1 MQLSFNAKQKL
12 KLSVTRNKEYL
23 SKYLLEEERVVGA
36 MLDSKKLE
44 PEGEGKYKYTVTSFK
59 VFQLDI
65 NPVVSIA
72 VENKDGILRM
82 SALESK
88 LDGLGIIDDFNLI
101 LKANLEATD
110 LGLEGEALL
119 GVSVSQPPLLRLVPK
134 KILESTGHSVLNGIL
149 LGIKSRVQQQLVK
162 DFLDWCE
169 LNKIWFF
176 KKLFL
181 WRLVIPFLL
190 INERCSLVP

>member
-1 MQLSFNAKQKL
+1 MLLAFEAKQKL
-12 KLSVTRNKEYL
+12 KLSVTRNQEYL
-23 SKYLLEEERVVGA
+23 SNYLLEEERVVGA
-36 MLDSKKLE
+36 MLDSKKLV
-44 PEGEGKYKYTVTSFK
+44 PEGDGKYKYTVTSFK

-72 VENKDGILRM
+72 VENEEGVLKM
-82 SALESK
+82 SALDST
-88 LDGLGIIDDFNLI
+88 LDGLGMIDDFNLI

-110 LGLEGEALL
+110 IGLEGEALL

-169 LNKIWFF
+169 SNQI
-176 KKLFL
+176 
-181 WRLVIPFLL
+181 
-190 INERCSLVP
+190 

>member
-1 MQLSFNAKQKL
+1 MLLSFDAKQKL

-44 PEGEGKYKYTVTSFK
+44 PEGESKYKYTVTSFK

-82 SALESK
+82 SALDST
-88 LDGLGIIDDFNLI
+88 LDGLGIVDDFNLI
-101 LKANLEATD
+101 LKASLEATD
-110 LGLEGEALL
+110 IGLEGEALL
-119 GVSVSQPPLLRLVPK
+119 GVSVSQPPLLKLVPK

-149 LGIKSRVQQQLVK
+149 LGIKSRVQKQLVK
-162 DFLDWCE
+162 DFLEWCE
-169 LNKIWFF
+169 SNKI
-176 KKLFL
+176 
-181 WRLVIPFLL
+181 
-190 INERCSLVP
+190 

>member
-1 MQLSFNAKQKL
+1 MLLSFDAKQKL

-36 MLDSKKLE
+36 MLDSKKLV
-44 PEGEGKYKYTVTSFK
+44 PEGEGRYKYTVTSFK

-65 NPVVSIA
+65 NPVVLIA
-72 VENKDGILRM
+72 VENKNGTLRM
-82 SALESK
+82 SALEST
-88 LDGLGIIDDFNLI
+88 LDGLGIIDDFNLT

-110 LGLEGEALL
+110 IGLEGEALL
-119 GVSVSQPPLLRLVPK
+119 GVSVSQPPLLKFVPK

-162 DFLDWCE
+162 DFLAWCE
-169 LNKIWFF
+169 SSEI
-176 KKLFL
+176 
-181 WRLVIPFLL
+181 
-190 INERCSLVP
+190 

>member
-1 MQLSFNAKQKL
+1 MLLSFEAKQKL
-12 KLSVTRNKEYL
+12 KLSVTLNKEYL

-36 MLDSKKLE
+36 MLDPKKLV
-44 PEGEGKYKYTVTSFK
+44 PEGKGKYKYTVTSFK

-72 VENKDGILRM
+72 VENKEGILRM

-101 LKANLEATD
+101 LKANLEATNI
-110 LGLEGEALL
+110 GLEGEALL

-149 LGIKSRVQQQLVK
+149 LGIKSRVQKQLVK

-169 LNKIWFF
+169 SNKI
-176 KKLFL
+176 
-181 WRLVIPFLL
+181 
-190 INERCSLVP
+190 

>member
-1 MQLSFNAKQKL
+1 MLLSFDAKQKL

-23 SKYLLEEERVVGA
+23 SKYLMEEERVVGA

-65 NPVVSIA
+65 KPVVLIA
-72 VENKDGILRM
+72 VENKNGILRM
-82 SALESK
+82 SALDST
-88 LDGLGIIDDFNLI
+88 LDGLGIVDDFNLI

-110 LGLEGEALL
+110 IGLEGEALL
-119 GVSVSQPPLLRLVPK
+119 GVSVSQPPLLKLVPK

-149 LGIKSRVQQQLVK
+149 LGIKSRVQKQLVK

-169 LNKIWFF
+169 SNKI
-176 KKLFL
+176 
-181 WRLVIPFLL
+181 
-190 INERCSLVP
+190 